1 MSAATAESG
10 VGSGGKERPSSS
22 EASSRPV
29 ESMDHEGHRMTDVT
43 SNMRRDATGN
53 EQRNQL
59 NGDGFAIHQ
68 PEADNA
74 SMLAGSML
82 NSYAP
87 SSIIEREFLLPSRR
101 RAATHSRIEK
111 TAGRK
116 TFEGISYT
124 VNLVVPI
131 DINSEAKSMRDS
143 SLARLARFVQ
153 GKEKSLF
160 TTTEDSPTHTAT
172 EKPD

>member
-1 MSAATAESG
+1 MSGATAESG
-10 VGSGGKERPSSS
+10 VGSGGKEKPSSM
-22 EASSRPV
+22 ETSSRPI
-29 ESMDHEGHRMTDVT
+29 EPMEQGGHRMTDLI
-43 SNMRRDATGN
+43 SNMSQDTARN
-53 EQRNQL
+53 EQRNQM
-59 NGDGFAIHQ
+59 NSDGFATHQ

-87 SSIIEREFLLPSRR
+87 SSIVERRSLLPGPRR
-101 RAATHSRIEK
+101 SLTQNRIEK

-116 TFEGISYT
+116 TFEGISYA

-131 DINSEAKSMRDS
+131 DVNSEAKSMHDS

-160 TTTEDSPTHTAT
+160 TTTEDSPTHTAS

>member
-1 MSAATAESG
+1 MSGATAESG
-10 VGSGGKERPSSS
+10 VGGGGKERPSSS
-22 EASSRPV
+22 EASSRPL
-29 ESMDHEGHRMTDVT
+29 ESIDHEGHTTTDL
-43 SNMRRDATGN
+43 SFNMRREAAGN
-53 EQRNQL
+53 EQRNQS
-59 NGDGFAIHQ
+59 NGDGFATHQ

-74 SMLAGSML
+74 SILAGSML

-87 SSIIEREFLLPSRR
+87 SSIVERKSLLPGRR
-101 RAATHSRIEK
+101 RSVTQNRIEK

-116 TFEGISYT
+116 TFEGVSYA
-124 VNLVVPI
+124 VNLIVPI
-131 DINSEAKSMRDS
+131 DVNSEAKSMHDS